1 MKGKKLEQK
10 DIENIKA
17 MLEAGLSRDKIADIA
32 NVSLA
37 SVYRIENGHYDQQN
51 AAAPDPGYDIEELV
65 NKNCAYIG
73 EAVYVAV
80 DELKKM
86 NEHLETISSA
96 VMYLAKQES
105 LRQELREGEKKSV
118 SAVLTDTKWAE
129 ILHRVGKLGDQLTAT
144 YLKESSARWDGSI
157 LLIDCKQPDR
167 DYLSR
172 NKDAVQR
179 LKTQAQHVLG
189 VPVTVKW

>member
-1 MKGKKLEQK
+1 MRGKKLESK
-10 DIENIKA
+10 DVENVKA
-17 MLEAGLSRDKIADIA
+17 MLEAGLTREKIAEITGFCITT
-32 NVSLA
+32 
-37 SVYRIENGHYDQQN
+37 VYRIEAGNYDQVD
-51 AAAPDPGYDIEELV
+51 AKAPNGYDVEALV

-73 EAVYVAV
+73 EAIYFAV

-86 NEHLETISSA
+86 REQIEEISSA
-96 VMYLAKQES
+96 VKYLAKQES
-105 LRQELREGEKKSV
+105 LRQELKAGEKKVV
-118 SAVLTDTKWAE
+118 SAVLTDGKWKE
-129 ILHRVGKLGDQLTAT
+129 ILKRVGHFWDQLTVT

-172 NKDAVQR
+172 NKDAVNR
-179 LKTQAQHVLG
+179 IKVQAQYVLG

>member
-1 MKGKKLEQK
+1 MRGKKLESK
-10 DIENIKA
+10 DIENVKA
-17 MLEAGLSRDKIADIA
+17 MLEAGLSRDKITDITGF
-32 NVSLA
+32 SI
-37 SVYRIENGHYDQQN
+37 STIYRIEAGNYDQVN
-51 AAAPDPGYDIEELV
+51 AVTPNDYDVEALV

-80 DELKKM
+80 HELKKM
-86 NEHLETISSA
+86 QEQLEEISSA
-96 VMYLAKQES
+96 VKYLAKQES
-105 LRQELREGEKKSV
+105 LRQELKEGKKKVV
-118 SAVLTDTKWAE
+118 SAVLTDDKWKE
-129 ILHRVGKLGDQLTAT
+129 ILKRVGHYGDQLTVT

-172 NKDAVQR
+172 NKDAVNR
-179 LKTQAQHVLG
+179 IKVQAQYVLG

>member
-1 MKGKKLEQK
+1 MEQK
-10 DIENIKA
+10 AIENIKA
-17 MLEAGLSRDKIADIA
+17 MLEAGMSREKIADIA
-32 NVSLA
+32 GVSVA
-37 SVYRIENGHYDQQN
+37 SVYRIENGHYDQPDMT
-51 AAAPDPGYDIEELV
+51 APAPGYDVEALV

-105 LRQELREGEKKSV
+105 LRQELKEGEKKVV
-118 SAVLTDTKWAE
+118 SAVLTDGKWNE
-129 ILHRVGKLGDQLTAT
+129 ILARVRRFGDQLTAT

-172 NKDAVQR
+172 NKDAVNR
-179 LKTQAQHVLG
+179 IKVQAQYVLG